1 MLIVIAA
8 TLSERGRVVANG
20 YVVDG
25 LHLSGSAAADLQ
37 ALVQRPR
44 DATEP
49 ITLVGVALLV
59 LSVFGFTRT
68 LQRTCQ
74 AAWDLPTQGTTCPA
88 PRTTD
93 PGNRWRQLTRPPS
106 RSHCTGHHSRTARIV
121 CPGCICSGRSR
132 TRPTGTG

>member
-37 ALVQRPR
+37 ALVQRPP

-74 AAWDLPTQGTTCPA
+74 AAWDLPTQGL
-88 PRTTD
+88 RVS
-93 PGNRWRQLTRPPS
+93 RWGSSVRG
-106 RSHCTGHHSRTARIV
+106 HCTGHHSRTARINRTTYTLF
-121 CPGCICSGRSR
+121 PGSVV
-132 TRPTGTG
+132 